1 MSIVSTFVDDQPVEL
16 EIHDTVAG
24 NEMIEDRKRLYAIAD
39 GFIICVAVDDRG
51 SFDSVDRWENEIRL
65 SNLNNLSQGIPIIL
79 LSTKKDLIQECE
91 DPVMMHHLMSKH
103 SISSTL
109 YGVTETSAKDWE
121 DQNVVQAF
129 AKVTTACFK
138 YKYPEYC

>member
-24 NEMIEDRKRLYAIAD
+24 NEMIEERKRLYAIAD

-65 SNLNNLSQGIPIIL
+65 SNHQNLSRQGIPIIL
-79 LSTKKDLIQECE
+79 LSTKKDLI
-91 DPVMMHHLMSKH
+91 
-103 SISSTL
+103 
-109 YGVTETSAKDWE
+109 
-121 DQNVVQAF
+121 
-129 AKVTTACFK
+129 
-138 YKYPEYC
+138 

>member
-79 LSTKKDLIQECE
+79 LSTKKDLI
-91 DPVMMHHLMSKH
+91 
-103 SISSTL
+103 
-109 YGVTETSAKDWE
+109 
-121 DQNVVQAF
+121 
-129 AKVTTACFK
+129 
-138 YKYPEYC
+138 

>member
-1 MSIVSTFVDDQPVEL
+1 VSIVSTFVDDQPVEL

-79 LSTKKDLIQECE
+79 LSTKKDLI
-91 DPVMMHHLMSKH
+91 
-103 SISSTL
+103 
-109 YGVTETSAKDWE
+109 
-121 DQNVVQAF
+121 
-129 AKVTTACFK
+129 
-138 YKYPEYC
+138 